1 MSIYIPYIPK
11 KRMMMSSQRHVR
23 KSKIKIICSDNY
35 IAITLERVFKA
46 TDEMYL
52 GDNYQY
58 LN

>member
-1 MSIYIPYIPK
+1 
-11 KRMMMSSQRHVR
+11 MMMSSQRHVR

-52 GDNYQY
+52 CDNYQY